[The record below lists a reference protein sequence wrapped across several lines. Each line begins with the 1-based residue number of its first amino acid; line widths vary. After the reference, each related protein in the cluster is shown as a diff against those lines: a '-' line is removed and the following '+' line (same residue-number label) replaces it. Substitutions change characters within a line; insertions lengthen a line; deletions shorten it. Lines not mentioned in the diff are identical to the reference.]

1 MAAALRPAS
10 PTVSGA
16 AARSI
21 HRVTLLHASGL
32 VSGAL
37 IMGLLLALARAL
49 MIGAGLRPLLV
60 IPVGI
65 ALVAA
70 VLQCAGVPVPQSSWQ
85 VPEYWRRSID
95 AGILPVAYGVILGF
109 GVFTAVVVGAF
120 WVFAAASFLY
130 PPPAALAGWL
140 AYACGR
146 TAGFGFALRL
156 RQLERIFLSARAR
169 MGLIAGSTLIAALV
183 VFT

>member
-1 MAAALRPAS
+1 MAAALRPGS

-16 AARSI
+16 ADQRV
-21 HRVTLLHASGL
+21 HRVTVLHAAGL

-37 IMGLLLALARAL
+37 VMGLLLALARAL

-60 IPVGI
+60 IPAGV
-65 ALVAA
+65 ALTAA

-95 AGILPVAYGVILGF
+95 AGLLPVAYGAILGF
-109 GVFTAVVVGAF
+109 GVFTAVEVGAF
-120 WVFAAASFLY
+120 WVFVAASFLCS
-130 PPPAALAGWL
+130 PPVALAGWL

-146 TAGFGFALRL
+146 AAGFSFALRVP
-156 RQLERIFLSARAR
+156 RLERIFLGARPR
-169 MGLIAGSTLIAALV
+169 MGLVVGSTLIAALV
-183 VFT
+183 VFS

>member
-1 MAAALRPAS
+1 MAAALRPGS
-10 PTVSGA
+10 PTVRGA
-16 AARSI
+16 AARSV
-21 HRVTLLHASGL
+21 HRVTVLHATGL
-32 VSGAL
+32 VCGAL
-37 IMGLLLALARAL
+37 VMGLLLALARAL
-49 MIGAGLRPLLV
+49 AIGAGLRPLLV
-60 IPVGI
+60 IPAGV

-95 AGILPVAYGVILGF
+95 AGLLPVAYGAILGF

-130 PPPAALAGWL
+130 SPPVALAGWL

-156 RQLERIFLSARAR
+156 RRLERIFLSTRTR
-169 MGLIAGSTLIAALV
+169 TGLVVGSTLIAALV

>member
-1 MAAALRPAS
+1 MAAALRPGP

-16 AARSI
+16 AAKRV
-21 HRVTLLHASGL
+21 HRVTVLHAAGL

-37 IMGLLLALARAL
+37 VMGLLLALGRAL

-60 IPVGI
+60 IPAGV
-65 ALVAA
+65 ALTAA
-70 VLQCAGVPVPQSSWQ
+70 VLQCAGARLPQSSWQ
-85 VPEYWRRSID
+85 VPEYWRRSVD
-95 AGILPVAYGVILGF
+95 AGILPVAYGAILGF

-120 WVFAAASFLY
+120 WVFVAASFLFS
-130 PPPAALAGWL
+130 PPVALIGWL

-146 TAGFGFALRL
+146 TAGFSFALRL
-156 RQLERIFLSARAR
+156 RRLERIFLSARTR
-169 MGLIAGSTLIAALV
+169 MGLVIGSTLIAALV

>member
-16 AARSI
+16 AVRRI
-21 HRVTLLHASGL
+21 HRVTLLHAAGL

-37 IMGLLLALARAL
+37 VMGLLLALARAL
-49 MIGAGLRPLLV
+49 MMGAGLRPLIV
-60 IPVGI
+60 IPVGV
-65 ALVAA
+65 ALTAA
-70 VLQCAGVPVPQSSWQ
+70 VLQCAGLPVPQSSWQ

-95 AGILPVAYGVILGF
+95 AGILPVAYGAILGF
-109 GVFTAVVVGAF
+109 GVFTAVVVAAF
-120 WVFAAASFLY
+120 WVFVAASFLY
-130 PPPAALAGWL
+130 SPPVAMAGWL

-146 TAGFGFALRL
+146 TAGFSFALRL
-156 RQLERIFLSARAR
+156 PRLERIFLTSRTR
-169 MGLIAGSTLIAALV
+169 SGLVIGSTLIAALV

>member
-1 MAAALRPAS
+1 MAAALRPGS

-16 AARSI
+16 AARSV
-21 HRVTLLHASGL
+21 HRVTVLHATGL

-37 IMGLLLALARAL
+37 VMGLLLALARAL
-49 MIGAGLRPLLV
+49 AIGAGLRPLLA
-60 IPVGI
+60 IPAGV

-70 VLQCAGVPVPQSSWQ
+70 VLQWVGVPVPQSSWQ

-95 AGILPVAYGVILGF
+95 AGLLPVAYGAILGF

-120 WVFAAASFLY
+120 WVFAAASFLFS
-130 PPPAALAGWL
+130 PPVALAGWL
-140 AYACGR
+140 AYAGGR

-156 RQLERIFLSARAR
+156 RRLERILLSTRTR
-169 MGLIAGSTLIAALV
+169 MGLVVGSTLIAALV

>member
-16 AARSI
+16 AARSVQ
-21 HRVTLLHASGL
+21 RVTLLHASGL
-32 VSGAL
+32 VCGAL

-60 IPVGI
+60 IPAGI
-65 ALVAA
+65 TLAVA
-70 VLQCAGVPVPQSSWQ
+70 VLQCAGLPIPQSSWQ
-85 VPEYWRRSID
+85 VPEYWRRSLD
-95 AGILPVAYGVILGF
+95 AGILPVAYGAILGF

-120 WVFAAASFLY
+120 WVFVAASFLY
-130 PPPAALAGWL
+130 SPPVALIGWL

-146 TAGFGFALRL
+146 TAGFSFGLRR
-156 RQLERIFLSARAR
+156 RQLERIFLSARTR
-169 MGLIAGSTLIAALV
+169 MGLVVGSTLIAALV

>member
-16 AARSI
+16 AARSA
-21 HRVTLLHASGL
+21 HRVTVLHATGL
-32 VSGAL
+32 ACGAL
-37 IMGLLLALARAL
+37 LMGLLLALARAL

-60 IPVGI
+60 IPAGL
-65 ALVAA
+65 ALLVA
-70 VLQCAGVPVPQSSWQ
+70 VLQWAGVPVPQSSWQ

-95 AGILPVAYGVILGF
+95 AGLLPVAYGAILGF

-120 WVFAAASFLY
+120 WVFVAASFLFS
-130 PPPAALAGWL
+130 PPVVLTGWL

-146 TAGFGFALRL
+146 AAGFSFALRL
-156 RQLERIFLSARAR
+156 RQLERIFLSARTR
-169 MGLIAGSTLIAALV
+169 MGLVIGSTMIAALV